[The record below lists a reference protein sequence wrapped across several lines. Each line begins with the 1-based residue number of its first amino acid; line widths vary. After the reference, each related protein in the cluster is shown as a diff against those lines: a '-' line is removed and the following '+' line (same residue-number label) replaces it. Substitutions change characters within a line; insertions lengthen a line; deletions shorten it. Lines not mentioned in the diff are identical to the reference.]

1 MAILQT
7 ALKKYQA
14 KYQTDAEAAKKLIA
28 VGESPVNEKLNP
40 SELAT
45 YTMVASL
52 LLNLDETLNKN

>member
-1 MAILQT
+1 MQG
-7 ALKKYQA
+7 ALKKFLT
-14 KYQTDAEAAKKLIA
+14 KYEGDPEAAKKLIS

-40 SELAT
+40 SEFAA